1 MNARSE
7 LSDVLPLSPL
17 QEGLFFHSRYHQ
29 DGPDVYV
36 TQLVLDLTG
45 PLDTA
50 VLRRSAETLLTRH
63 PHLGAAFWTEGL
75 DQPVQVVPRTVE
87 LPWTDLDLSGLP
99 EPERTARADAF
110 LTADRARRFDLA
122 TPPLLRT
129 ALLHLAQDHHRLML
143 TVHHILL
150 DGWSTPVLVRE
161 LFDLYDAGGDPS
173 ALPPAP
179 PYRDY
184 LAWVARQDG
193 TAAREAWRA
202 ELAGVDEPTR
212 LTPPGAETAPPQVPR
227 RRSADLDDDLTRAL
241 TDLARARKLT
251 LSNLVQAAW
260 AVLLTRLTGRDDVVF
275 GTVVSGR
282 PPELPGVDA
291 MVGLFI
297 NTVPTRVRSSPADPL
312 WAPAAQIHERHQA
325 MSAHHHLP
333 LADIQQLAGVT
344 ELFDTVVVFENYPTR
359 PSAPAAHRPTVTGVE
374 GHDATHYPLM
384 LAVVPGDRLH
394 LRLDHR
400 ADLIDDERAEEI
412 LTGLRVVLTAFA
424 TDPDQAVGR
433 VEPLPPTRLAQ
444 VLTDG
449 NDTDHAVP
457 DGTLADLLDASFRAR
472 PDEVALVVGDEE
484 LTYGE
489 LDARAARLARYLIG
503 RGAGPERIVAL
514 ATGRSVL
521 LVVALLAVIRTG
533 AAYLPVDP
541 DYPAERVSGML
552 DDARP
557 ALLLTDGTALGAL
570 PAREWTVLDAPAVQD
585 HLAAYSAAPLTASE
599 LLAPVTD
606 DTAVNVVY
614 TSGSTGRPKGVI
626 GTQRGLVNRL
636 AWFAELYSF
645 DANDPVCAKSSI
657 SFIDGTVEILQTL
670 VHGGQVV
677 LADAATAKDPT
688 ALADLV
694 GKSGTRVLTAVPS
707 LLQALLHEEET
718 TSDAGPADGRL
729 TSLRLVLS
737 SGEPLPPELP
747 ARLARSCPDARLI
760 NFCGCTEVSSES
772 LYAVCDLR
780 DQSIG
785 RPLWNTRALVLDSAL
800 RPVPPGTPGELYYG
814 GAGVGRG
821 YLGRPAATAERFL
834 ADPYGP
840 PGARMYRTGDLVRRR
855 PDGSLAFLGRADEQ
869 VKVRGVRVEPG
880 EVEAILTRHPDVTEA
895 AVAVRALPGAVRAL
909 VGYVVPAHDGHP
921 PDPAALR
928 RHAADRLPAA
938 MVPGA
943 LVVVDALPRTPN
955 GKVNRRALPAPD
967 ATAVGTAP
975 PSGPD
980 EQVLCE
986 LFAEVLGLPPV
997 GAQDDFFALGGHS
1010 LLAIRLAAR
1019 VRSVLGGEL
1028 GLRTLFETPTP
1039 AGLAARLHD
1048 GRAQDA
1054 WSVLL
1059 PLRPTGTRPPLFCL
1073 HPAGGFSWCYTGLL
1087 RHLPPD
1093 RPVYGIQARGL
1104 TEPDH
1109 VDDGVDRMADDYCAR
1124 ILDVRPTGPYHL
1136 LGWSFGGQLAQA
1148 VAVRLRAVGHRV
1160 GLLALLDSY
1169 PPEALPA
1176 DEPTDRGEV
1185 LRFLFSEYFGI
1196 APPDRADGPLD
1207 AARAARLLRA
1217 AGLADFTEHRL
1228 AAVADV
1234 LPASAH
1240 AARTHRPTPYDGDLL
1255 HFRATLGRPEAL
1267 PDAWAWRPYVTGRI
1281 EAHDLVTTH
1290 GRMTRPDE
1298 LARLGPVVR
1307 ARLHAAD

>member
-1 MNARSE
+1 MNDRSG
-7 LSDVLPLSPL
+7 LSDILPLSPL
-17 QEGLFFHSRYHQ
+17 QEGLFFHSHYNP
-29 DGPDVYV
+29 DGTDVYV

-45 PLDTA
+45 PLDA
-50 VLRRSAETLLTRH
+50 AALRRSAEALLVRH

-75 DQPVQVVPRTVE
+75 DRPVQVVPRAVE
-87 LPWTDLDLSGLP
+87 LPWQLVDLSGLA
-99 EPERTARADAF
+99 EPERTARTDGFLAD
-110 LTADRARRFDLA
+110 DRARRFDLA

-129 ALLHLAQDHHRLML
+129 ALLRLGPEHHHFVL
-143 TVHHILL
+143 TAHHILL

-161 LFDLYDAGGDPS
+161 LFALHDSGGTPPD
-173 ALPPAP
+173 LPPVP

-193 TAAREAWRA
+193 VAAREAWRT
-202 ELAGVDEPTR
+202 ELAGVDEPT
-212 LTPPGAETAPPQVPR
+212 LLAPPGVASAPQVPKR
-227 RRSADLDDDLTRAL
+227 RTADLDEHLTRKL
-241 TDLARARKLT
+241 TDLARARGLT

-260 AVLLTRLTGRDDVVF
+260 AVLLGRLTGRDDIVF

-282 PPELPGVDA
+282 PPELPGVDS

-297 NTVPTRVRSSPADPL
+297 NTVPTRVHT
-312 WAPAAQIHERHQA
+312 PAAGPLTSVAVQVRDRHLA
-325 MSAHHHLP
+325 TSAHHHLP
-333 LADIQQLAGVT
+333 LADIQKAAGVA
-344 ELFDTVVVFENYPTR
+344 ELFDTIVVFENYPTG
-359 PSAPAAHRPTVTGVE
+359 SAALTARQLTVTGIA

-384 LAVVPGDRLH
+384 LAVVPGAQLH

-400 ADLIDDERAEEI
+400 PDVIDDERAEEI
-412 LTGLRVVLTAFA
+412 MAGLRAVLTAFSVDPEQA
-424 TDPDQAVGR
+424 TGR
-433 VEPLPPTRLAQ
+433 VEPLPTTRLRQ
-444 VLTDG
+444 VLADW
-449 NDTDHAVP
+449 NDTVRAVP
-457 DGTLADLLDASFRAR
+457 DTTLAGLLDDSFRRR
-472 PDEVALVVGDEE
+472 PDDVALVLGDEE
-484 LTYGE
+484 LTYAE
-489 LDARAARLARYLIG
+489 LDVRATRLARYLIE

-514 ATGRSVL
+514 AADRSVP
-521 LVVALLAVIRTG
+521 LVVALLAIVRTG

-541 DYPAERVSGML
+541 DYPAERITGML

-557 ALLLTDGTALGAL
+557 ALLLTDGAAVGRL
-570 PAREWTVLDAPAVQD
+570 PAGDWTVLDGPGLQD
-585 HLAAYSAAPLTASE
+585 RLSEYSAAPVNVA
-599 LLAPVTD
+599 VTGQ
-606 DTAVNVVY
+606 TAVNVVY

-670 VHGGQVV
+670 VHGGRVV
-677 LADAATAKDPT
+677 LADAVTAKDPA

-707 LLQALLHEEET
+707 LLQALLHEEE
-718 TSDAGPADGRL
+718 AGAGRL

-737 SGEPLPPELP
+737 SGEPMPPGLP

-772 LYAVCDLR
+772 LYARCTVH

-800 RPVPPGTPGELYYG
+800 RPVSPGTPGELYYG

-821 YLGRPAATAERFL
+821 YLGRAAATAERFV
-834 ADPYGP
+834 ADPFGQ
-840 PGARMYRTGDLVRRR
+840 PGARMYRTGDLVMWR
-855 PDGSLAFLGRADEQ
+855 PDGSLAFLGRADDQ
-869 VKVRGVRVEPG
+869 LKVRGVRVEPG
-880 EVEAILTRHPDVTEA
+880 EVEAVLAAHPGVTEA
-895 AVAVRALPGAVRAL
+895 AVAARDLPGAARAL
-909 VGYVVPAHDGHP
+909 VGYVVAGRGGAPL
-921 PDPAALR
+921 DPVALR
-928 RHAADRLPAA
+928 RHAAARLPAA

-967 ATAVGTAP
+967 PAAARTAP

-986 LFAEVLGLPPV
+986 LFAEVLELPRV
-997 GAQDDFFALGGHS
+997 GSQDDFFALGGHS
-1010 LLAIRLAAR
+1010 LLATRLAAR
-1019 VRSVLGGEL
+1019 VRSVLGAEL
-1028 GLRTLFETPTP
+1028 GLRTLFEAPTP
-1039 AGLAARLHD
+1039 AGLATRLGGGE
-1048 GRAQDA
+1048 GRDA

-1059 PLRPTGTRPPLFCL
+1059 PLRSTGTRPPLFCL

-1104 TEPDH
+1104 SEPEH
-1109 VDDGVDRMADDYCAR
+1109 IHDGVERMADDYCAR

-1148 VAVRLRAVGHRV
+1148 VAARLRGAGHQV
-1160 GLLALLDSY
+1160 GLLAMLDSY

-1176 DEPTDRGEV
+1176 DEPADRGEV
-1185 LRFLFSEYFGI
+1185 LRHLFAEYFGVE
-1196 APPDRADGPLD
+1196 PPDRAEGPLD
-1207 AARAARLLRA
+1207 PARAARMLRA
-1217 AGLADFTEHRL
+1217 AGLADFTDDHL
-1228 AAVADV
+1228 AAIADV
-1234 LPASAH
+1234 LSAGAR
-1240 AARTHRPTPYDGDLL
+1240 AARAHEPTPYDGDLL
-1255 HFRATLGRPEAL
+1255 HFRATLGRPEGL
-1267 PDAWAWRPYVTGRI
+1267 PEAGAWRPHVTGWI
-1281 EAHDLVTTH
+1281 ESHDIATTH

-1298 LARLGPVVR
+1298 LSQLGPIVR
-1307 ARLHAAD
+1307 ARLDAAG

>member
-1 MNARSE
+1 MNQRSG

-17 QEGLFFHSRYHQ
+17 QEGLFFHSLYHP

-36 TQLVLDLTG
+36 TQLVLDLAG
-45 PLDTA
+45 PLDATA
-50 VLRRSAETLLTRH
+50 LRRSAEALLVRH
-63 PHLGAAFWTEGL
+63 PQLGAAFWTEGL
-75 DQPVQVVPRTVE
+75 DRPVQVLPRAVE
-87 LPWTDLDLSGLP
+87 LPWEEVDFSGSP
-99 EPERTARADAF
+99 DGADRF
-110 LTADRARRFDLA
+110 LAADRARRFDLA
-122 TPPLLRT
+122 APPLVRA
-129 ALLHLAQDHHRLML
+129 ALLRLARDRHRLML

-161 LFDLYDAGGDPS
+161 LLALYDADGDPL

-193 TAAREAWRA
+193 AAARAAWRA

-212 LTPPGAETAPPQVPR
+212 IAPPAAEPAPRVPR
-227 RRSADLDDDLTRAL
+227 RRTADLDEDLTRAL
-241 TDLARARKLT
+241 TELARSRGLT
-251 LSNLVQAAW
+251 LNNLVQAAW
-260 AVLLTRLTGRDDVVF
+260 AVLLGRLTGQDDVVF

-297 NTVPTRVRSSPADPL
+297 NTVPTRVRTSPADPL
-312 WAPAAQIHERHQA
+312 AAVAVQARDRHLA
-325 MSAHHHLP
+325 TSAHHHLP
-333 LADIQQLAGVT
+333 LADVQRAAGVA
-344 ELFDTVVVFENYPTR
+344 ELFDTVVVFENYPTG
-359 PSAPAAHRPTVTGVE
+359 SAALTARQLTVTGIV

-384 LAVVPGDRLH
+384 LAVVPGARLH

-412 LTGLRVVLTAFA
+412 LAALCAVLIAFA
-424 TDPDQAVGR
+424 ADPDQATGR
-433 VEPLPPTRLAQ
+433 VEPLPPARLTQ
-444 VLTDG
+444 VLTDW
-449 NDTDHAVP
+449 NDTGRPVP
-457 DGTLADLLDASFRAR
+457 DTTLAGLLDDSFRRR
-472 PDEVALVVGDEE
+472 PHEVALVFGDEE
-484 LTYGE
+484 LTYAE
-489 LDARAARLARYLIG
+489 LDARASRLARYLIE

-514 ATGRSVL
+514 AADRSVL
-521 LVVALLAVIRTG
+521 LVVALLAIVRTG

-541 DYPAERVSGML
+541 DYPAERITGML
-552 DDARP
+552 ADARP
-557 ALLLTDGTALGAL
+557 ALLLSDSAAVGRL
-570 PAREWTVLDAPAVQD
+570 PAADWTVLDELDLQD
-585 HLAAYSAAPLTASE
+585 LQDRPGPH
-599 LLAPVTD
+599 APVTG

-614 TSGSTGRPKGVI
+614 TSGSTGRPKGVV
-626 GTQRGLVNRL
+626 GTQRGLVNRM

-670 VHGGQVV
+670 VHGGRVV
-677 LADAATAKDPT
+677 LADAATAKDPA

-707 LLQALLHEEET
+707 LLQALLKEEED
-718 TSDAGPADGRL
+718 SADGAGRL
-729 TSLRLVLS
+729 ASLRLVLS
-737 SGEPLPPELP
+737 SGEPMPPELP
-747 ARLARSCPDARLI
+747 ARLARCCPDARLI

-772 LYAVCDLR
+772 LYAHCTVH

-785 RPLWNTRALVLDSAL
+785 RPLWNTRAHVLDSAL

-814 GAGVGRG
+814 GVGVGRG
-821 YLGRPAATAERFL
+821 YLGRAAVTAERFV
-834 ADPYGP
+834 ADPFGP
-840 PGARMYRTGDLVRRR
+840 TGARMYRTGDLVMWR
-855 PDGSLAFLGRADEQ
+855 PDGSLAFLGRADDQ

-880 EVEAILTRHPDVTEA
+880 EVEAVLAAHPDVTEA
-895 AVAVRALPGAVRAL
+895 AVAVRELPGAARAL
-909 VGYVVPAHDGHP
+909 VGYVVPARGG
-921 PDPAALR
+921 DPLDPVALR

-943 LVVVDALPRTPN
+943 LVVVDRLPRTPN

-967 ATAVGTAP
+967 ARAARTAP
-975 PSGPD
+975 PSGPE

-986 LFAEVLGLPPV
+986 LFAEVLELPFV

-1010 LLAIRLAAR
+1010 LLATRLAAR
-1019 VRSVLGGEL
+1019 VRSVLGVEL
-1028 GLRTLFETPTP
+1028 GLRTLFEAPTP
-1039 AGLAARLHD
+1039 AGLATRLGGGEAR
-1048 GRAQDA
+1048 DA

-1059 PLRPTGTRPPLFCL
+1059 PLRATGTRAPLFCL

-1093 RPVYGIQARGL
+1093 QPVYGIQARGL
-1104 TEPDH
+1104 TEPGH
-1109 VDDGVDRMADDYCAR
+1109 VHDGVDRMAEDYCAR
-1124 ILDVRPTGPYHL
+1124 ILEVRPTGPYHL

-1148 VAVRLRAVGHRV
+1148 VAARLRAAGHQV
-1160 GLLALLDSY
+1160 GLLAMLDSY

-1185 LRFLFSEYFGI
+1185 LRFLFAEYFGVE
-1196 APPDRADGPLD
+1196 PPDPADGPLD
-1207 AARAARLLRA
+1207 PARAAALLRA
-1217 AGLADFTEHRL
+1217 AGLADFTEDHL
-1228 AAVADV
+1228 TAIADV

-1240 AARTHRPTPYDGDLL
+1240 AARAHRPTPYDGDLL
-1255 HFRATLGRPEAL
+1255 HFRATLGRDEGL
-1267 PDAWAWRPYVTGRI
+1267 PDADAWRPHITGRI
-1281 EAHDLVTTH
+1281 EAHDIATTH

-1298 LARLGPVVR
+1298 LAQLGPVVR
-1307 ARLHAAD
+1307 ARLDAAQ